1 MVFILKFAQRYNMI
15 HYSIFRAFLITLIFI
30 LLYSTVAFGQSSSLN
45 LSLPS
50 APGNYQSDSFRAGEL
65 DCSNAIGSA
74 TNLEFGVTGI
84 IGRGHTDPLA
94 GYVSSRVGDV
104 GVFAR
109 ITIPLGQK
117 PKERIDCNRLYELE
131 LRKKQLEVMRLEQE
145 LQQLRALQF
154 Q

>member
-1 MVFILKFAQRYNMI
+1 MINYNI
-15 HYSIFRAFLITLIFI
+15 SKLFLLALFFI
-30 LLYSTVAFGQSSSLN
+30 LLYASVAFGQSSSLN
-45 LSLPS
+45 LSLPT
-50 APGNYQSDSFRAGEL
+50 APGSYQSDRFKAGDL

-84 IGRGHTDPLA
+84 IGRGYTDPLS
-94 GYVSSRVGDV
+94 GYVDSRVGDV

-109 ITIPLGQK
+109 IIIPLGQK
-117 PKERIDCNRLYELE
+117 PKSRIDCNELYLLE

-145 LQQLRALQF
+145 IQQLRALQF

>member
-1 MVFILKFAQRYNMI
+1 MI
-15 HYSIFRAFLITLIFI
+15 NYTSSRVFLIILIML
-30 LLYSTVAFGQSSSLN
+30 LLYSSVAFGQSSSLN

-50 APGNYQSDSFRAGEL
+50 APGSYQSDRFKAGDL

-84 IGRGHTDPLA
+84 IGRGYTDPLD
-94 GYVSSRVGDV
+94 GYVDSRVGDV

-117 PKERIDCNRLYELE
+117 PKSRIDCNELYLLE
-131 LRKKQLEVMRLEQE
+131 LRLKQLEVMRLEE
-145 LQQLRALQF
+145 EIRQLRQLQF

>member
-1 MVFILKFAQRYNMI
+1 MINYTSSRTLLIILIMLLLFA
-15 HYSIFRAFLITLIFI
+15 S
-30 LLYSTVAFGQSSSLN
+30 VAFGQSSSLN

-50 APGNYQSDSFRAGEL
+50 APGSYQSDRFKAGDL

-84 IGRGHTDPLA
+84 IGRGYTDPLN
-94 GYVSSRVGDV
+94 GYVDSRVGDV

-109 ITIPLGQK
+109 IIIPLGQK
-117 PKERIDCNRLYELE
+117 PKSRIDCNELYLLE
-131 LRKKQLEVMRLEQE
+131 LRLKQLEVMRLEQE
-145 LQQLRALQF
+145 IRQLRQLQF

>member
-1 MVFILKFAQRYNMI
+1 MI
-15 HYSIFRAFLITLIFI
+15 NYTSFRMFLIILIML
-30 LLYSTVAFGQSSSLN
+30 LLYSSVAFGQSSSLN

-50 APGNYQSDSFRAGEL
+50 APGSYQSDRFKAGDL

-84 IGRGHTDPLA
+84 IGRGYTDPLD
-94 GYVSSRVGDV
+94 GYVDSRVGDV
-104 GVFAR
+104 GVIAR

-117 PKERIDCNRLYELE
+117 PKSRIDCNELYLLE
-131 LRKKQLEVMRLEQE
+131 LRLKQLEVMRLEQE
-145 LQQLRALQF
+145 IRQLRQLQF

>member
-1 MVFILKFAQRYNMI
+1 MI
-15 HYSIFRAFLITLIFI
+15 HYNFIRMFLLSLFFI
-30 LLYSTVAFGQSSSLN
+30 LIASTVAFGQSSSLN

-50 APGNYQSDSFRAGEL
+50 APGSYQSDRFKAGDL

-84 IGRGHTDPLA
+84 IGRGYTDPLS
-94 GYVSSRVGDV
+94 GYVDSRVGDV

-109 ITIPLGQK
+109 IIIPLGQK
-117 PKERIDCNRLYELE
+117 PKSRIDCNELYLLE
-131 LRKKQLEVMRLEQE
+131 LRKKQREVMRLEE
-145 LQQLRALQF
+145 EIRQLRQLQF

>member
-1 MVFILKFAQRYNMI
+1 MLKGVTMI
-15 HYSIFRAFLITLIFI
+15 NYTWSRLLLISLIF
-30 LLYSTVAFGQSSSLN
+30 LLFYTSAAFGQSSSSLN

-50 APGNYQSDSFRAGEL
+50 TPGSYQSDRFKAGDL

-84 IGRGHTDPLA
+84 IGRGYTDPLN
-94 GYVSSRVGDV
+94 GYVDSRVGDV

-117 PKERIDCNRLYELE
+117 PKSRIDCNRLYELE

-145 LQQLRALQF
+145 IQQLRALQF
-154 Q
+154 QH

>member
-1 MVFILKFAQRYNMI
+1 MLKGVTMI
-15 HYSIFRAFLITLIFI
+15 NYTWGRLLLISLIF
-30 LLYSTVAFGQSSSLN
+30 LLFYASIAFGQSSSSLN

-50 APGNYQSDSFRAGEL
+50 APGSYQSDRFKAGDL

-84 IGRGHTDPLA
+84 IGRGYTDPLN
-94 GYVSSRVGDV
+94 GYVDSRVGDV

-117 PKERIDCNRLYELE
+117 PKSRIDCNRLYELE
-131 LRKKQLEVMRLEQE
+131 LRKKQLEVMKLEQE
-145 LQQLRALQF
+145 IQQLRALQF
-154 Q
+154 QHSG

>member
-1 MVFILKFAQRYNMI
+1 MLKGVIMI
-15 HYSIFRAFLITLIFI
+15 DYTWGRLLLLSLIMLLITA
-30 LLYSTVAFGQSSSLN
+30 SVAFAQSSSLN
-45 LSLPS
+45 LSLPT
-50 APGNYQSDSFRAGEL
+50 APGSYQSDRFKAGDL

-84 IGRGHTDPLA
+84 IGRGYTDPLS
-94 GYVSSRVGDV
+94 GYVDSRVGDV

-109 ITIPLGQK
+109 IIIPLGQK
-117 PKERIDCNRLYELE
+117 PKARIDCNELYQLE

-145 LQQLRALQF
+145 IQQLRALQF

>member
-1 MVFILKFAQRYNMI
+1 MI
-15 HYSIFRAFLITLIFI
+15 NYTWSRLLLISLIF
-30 LLYSTVAFGQSSSLN
+30 LLFYTSVAFGQSSSSLN

-50 APGNYQSDSFRAGEL
+50 APGSYQSDRFKAGDL

-84 IGRGHTDPLA
+84 IGRGYTDPLN
-94 GYVSSRVGDV
+94 GYVDSRVGDV

-117 PKERIDCNRLYELE
+117 PKSRIDCNRLYELE

-145 LQQLRALQF
+145 IQQLRALQF
-154 Q
+154 QHSG

>member
-1 MVFILKFAQRYNMI
+1 MI
-15 HYSIFRAFLITLIFI
+15 NYTWSRLLLISLIF
-30 LLYSTVAFGQSSSLN
+30 LLFYASIAFGQSSSSLN

-50 APGNYQSDSFRAGEL
+50 APGSYQSDRFKAGDL

-84 IGRGHTDPLA
+84 IGRGYTDPLNS
-94 GYVSSRVGDV
+94 YVDSRVGDV

-117 PKERIDCNRLYELE
+117 PKSRIDCNRLYELE

-145 LQQLRALQF
+145 IQQLRALQF